1 MKWILIR
8 YCQCAYLQL
17 HRLRIHCAHG
27 DWCRLLLP
35 GKLHCISAAGTNDRV
50 DQCHW
55 LDEYLYAN
63 CPFFRALKLETH
75 TYVFLFL
82 AQFLGILFFL
92 AIMGTSYQNLV
103 IEKIH
108 SILPNASD
116 TDVRQFIAG
125 TSSSLSASLTSA
137 QSADVLNAIVT
148 AMRSV
153 WILLAVAGG
162 ICVIL
167 SLFLGV

>member
-1 MKWILIR
+1 
-8 YCQCAYLQL
+8 
-17 HRLRIHCAHG
+17 
-27 DWCRLLLP
+27 
-35 GKLHCISAAGTNDRV
+35 
-50 DQCHW
+50 
-55 LDEYLYAN
+55 
-63 CPFFRALKLETH
+63 
-75 TYVFLFL
+75 
-82 AQFLGILFFL
+82 
-92 AIMGTSYQNLV
+92 MGTSYQNLV

-116 TDVRQFIAG
+116 IDVRQFIAG

-137 QSADVLNAIVT
+137 QSAAVVNAIVT

-167 SLFLGV
+167 SLFLGVCYEIPVLTFMSHILTCATFTERQAFH

>member
-1 MKWILIR
+1 
-8 YCQCAYLQL
+8 
-17 HRLRIHCAHG
+17 
-27 DWCRLLLP
+27 
-35 GKLHCISAAGTNDRV
+35 
-50 DQCHW
+50 
-55 LDEYLYAN
+55 
-63 CPFFRALKLETH
+63 
-75 TYVFLFL
+75 
-82 AQFLGILFFL
+82 
-92 AIMGTSYQNLV
+92 MGTSYQNLV

-116 TDVRQFIAG
+116 IDVRQFIAG

-137 QSADVLNAIVT
+137 QSAAVVNAIVT

-167 SLFLGV
+167 SLFLGVCSDNSSTHVHEPYIDLCYFHRKTS